1 MAVLAVLMLTMV
13 MVETLAKP
21 VPGKRNNEI
30 KSEQDT
36 LHPELQLHQ
45 NMGSDDFR
53 QIQQKYIPHVGQ
65 NMQQV
70 GHTQESEHHE
80 QNQNKQQ
87 DIEQVLHQQLEHY
100 QELKD
105 FAQNQNEQ
113 YIKQLLH
120 QQDVYNQQFE
130 NNEKNLNE
138 LNNIEQTVQQM
149 DKFNQE
155 MKEYD
160 PNINELPHPQSI
172 PDIEYEPS
180 LPEFND
186 LHVMPNIESIGFRFF
201 KG

>member
-21 VPGKRNNEI
+21 VPGDRNNEI
-30 KSEQDT
+30 NSEQDT
-36 LHPELQLHQ
+36 LHPERQLHQ
-45 NMGSDDFR
+45 YMGSDDFR
-53 QIQQKYIPHVGQ
+53 QIQQRYRPHVGQ
-65 NMQQV
+65 NMRQV

-105 FAQNQNEQ
+105 FAQNQNEP
-113 YIKQLLH
+113 YIKQLVR
-120 QQDVYNQQFE
+120 QQGVYNQQFE
-130 NNEKNLNE
+130 NNEENLNE
-138 LNNIEQTVQQM
+138 LNNIEQIVQQM

-160 PNINELPHPQSI
+160 PNINELLHPQFR
-172 PDIEYEPS
+172 PDLEYEHS
-180 LPEFND
+180 LQKNNE
-186 LHVMPNIESIGFRFF
+186 LHVIPNLKRSRFRFR